1 MTDHRFNTIMSAMV
15 EKIREDTPW
24 KTGNLAGTATY
35 GKPKAHGKFEIGVSV
50 RIAPY
55 FHYVNSRENFPSGK
69 PNYNYHY
76 FQKSLEK
83 HLEEL
88 AAEIGGTLEYE
99 QI

>member
-24 KTGNLAGTATY
+24 QTGNLAGTATY
-35 GKPKAHGKFEIGVSV
+35 GKPKAHGKFEIGVKVS
-50 RIAPY
+50 IAPY
-55 FHYVNSRENFPSGK
+55 FHAVNSLKNFPSGK
-69 PNYNYHY
+69 PNHNYHY

-99 QI
+99 QL